1 MACVRSSPA
10 RLSTVSSNKALLLFG
25 PTASGKTALLS
36 RLFLEN
42 RFPALPEAEVVSAD
56 SMQVYRG
63 LDIGTAK
70 PDGNLLKNLPHHLLD
85 IRDPSEQYTA
95 GDFVR
100 EADRACA
107 EIRLRGRLPVL
118 SGGTAFYLK
127 NFVCGLPDSPPA
139 DARIRADVER
149 DLRLHGSEALRT
161 ELESGDPK
169 SAGRIH
175 PRDLYRLTRAVEVLR
190 LTGRPLSSYKVSAE
204 PRPEYDLLL
213 IALNRPRKEL
223 YARIEARVK
232 AMFEAGL
239 VGEVRSLLRSG
250 RSETDPGMLAIG
262 YREFLEAR
270 RTGCSRLRD
279 IRNAIIL
286 DTRRY
291 AKRQISFFRT
301 LPGVEWFDAEDVD
314 GVGGRIREWWRS

>member
-1 MACVRSSPA
+1 M
-10 RLSTVSSNKALLLFG
+10 
-25 PTASGKTALLS
+25 
-36 RLFLEN
+36 
-42 RFPALPEAEVVSAD
+42 VSAD

-70 PDGNLLKNLPHHLLD
+70 PDAGLLENLPHHLID

-100 EADRACA
+100 EADRACD
-107 EIRLRGRLPVL
+107 EIRSRGRLPVI

-139 DARIRADVER
+139 DDRIRSEVER
-149 DLRLHGSEALRT
+149 DLRLRGPEALRA
-161 ELESGDPK
+161 ELEAGDPQ

-175 PRDLYRLTRAVEVLR
+175 ARDLYRLTRAVEVLR
-190 LTGRPLSSYKVSAE
+190 LTGRPLSSFEVPAG
-204 PRPEYDLLL
+204 PRAGHDLLL
-213 IALNRPRKEL
+213 IALDRPREDL
-223 YARIEARVK
+223 YARIDARVE

-239 VGEVRSLLRSG
+239 AGEVRRLLAAG
-250 RSETDPGMLAIG
+250 CGDADPGMQAIG

-270 RTGCSRLRD
+270 RTGCPRLRD
-279 IRNAIIL
+279 VRDRIAL

-291 AKRQISFFRT
+291 AKRQLAFFRT
-301 LPGVEWFDAEDVD
+301 LPGVEWFSADDVE
-314 GVGGRIREWWRS
+314 GVRGRIMGWWRS

>member
-1 MACVRSSPA
+1 
-10 RLSTVSSNKALLLFG
+10 
-25 PTASGKTALLS
+25 
-36 RLFLEN
+36 
-42 RFPALPEAEVVSAD
+42 
-56 SMQVYRG
+56 MQVYRG

-70 PDGNLLKNLPHHLLD
+70 PDEGLRDALPHHLID

-107 EIRLRGRLPVL
+107 GIRLRGRLPVI

-139 DARIRADVER
+139 DPRIRAEVER
-149 DLRLHGSEALRT
+149 DLRFRGPEALRA
-161 ELESGDPK
+161 ELEAGDPE

-175 PRDLYRLTRAVEVLR
+175 ARDLFRLTRAVEVLR
-190 LTGRPLSSYKVSAE
+190 LAGRPLSSFAVPSG
-204 PRPEYDLLL
+204 PRPEHNLLL
-213 IALNRPRKEL
+213 VALDRPREEL
-223 YARIEARVK
+223 YARIEARVD

-239 VGEVRSLLRSG
+239 PGEIRGLLAAG
-250 RSETDPGMLAIG
+250 FGEKDPGMQAIG

-270 RTGCSRLRD
+270 RTGCPRLRD
-279 IRNAIIL
+279 VRDRIAL

-291 AKRQISFFRT
+291 AKRQLAFFRT
-301 LPGVEWFDAEDVD
+301 LPGVEWFSADDAE
-314 GVGGRIREWWRS
+314 GVGRRIKEWVNT